1 MKRPIAILG
10 LVGLIG
16 CFLPLGLGISFFDI
30 HHVAWMPVILML
42 AAFAL
47 PTFVGFSATDPGAA
61 LAGVLGFGYVVF
73 RYNTD
78 LIDLVI
84 HADIGGKMMGV
95 AAIAGLLTSLSTFAK
110 PTARK

>member
-1 MKRPIAILG
+1 VKRPIAILG

-47 PTFVGFSATDPGAA
+47 PTFVGFNSTDPAAA

-78 LIDLVI
+78 LLDLVI
-84 HADIGGKMMGV
+84 HADIGGKMMGI
-95 AAIAGLLTSLSTFAK
+95 AAIGGLLASFATFVK
-110 PTARK
+110 PTQRT